1 MSLPCLAN
9 LDAFWNADPVD
20 VAEAVL
26 QVLRR
31 GRAAL
36 GSGDVRAALA

>member
-1 MSLPCLAN
+1 LAN

-26 QVLRR
+26 QVLPH

-36 GSGDVRAALA
+36 ESGYVRAALHRVST